1 MARAK
6 GRHWVALWLVAF
18 LVTTWLVYARQTAA
32 IRAAR
37 ELGDLRGRRANLDG
51 HRADL
56 ERRIRA
62 AESRGVLVGLA
73 LLVGRAVQVQI
84 LHGRR
89 WAEEAQAQRTERIVL
104 QARRG
109 TLYDRHGTPLA
120 VTQETYHVGIAPNEV
135 RDPTADGALI
145 SRRLG
150 LTARAWQ
157 LALRRRYAYFAGPYS
172 ALEVQPL
179 RGVRG
184 VHLEPVLNRFYPD
197 PAVARATIGRLG
209 DDGLGASGLER
220 TLDSLLAGRAG
231 AAVVLKDRAGRE
243 YESPAR
249 VIAPPVPGL
258 DVVLT
263 LDAELQEIAQRALD
277 DALRRMD
284 ADGGDVVMLDPG
296 TGDVLALASRQRD
309 GSARPSAFT
318 DTFEPGSLAKIFA
331 AAALLSLRR
340 VSPTDRVSGEG
351 GKWRVLG
358 RTITDDDP
366 QPSLTMADAIR
377 ASSNIAIAKFA
388 ARLSPEEQYATLRDF
403 GFGALTGIEFP
414 AEATGRL
421 RPPSE
426 WTRPSAA
433 SLAMGYELS
442 VTPIQV
448 AMAYGALANDGLLL
462 QPTLIREVR
471 SAGGGVRYRHRPE
484 PVRRVV
490 SREVAAALRSMLR
503 GVVERGTGTEAALTN
518 FPVAAKTGTA
528 RRVVNGRYAAGEYT
542 ASFAALFP
550 ADQPQLVLVVK
561 IDNPHKGSY
570 FAAQT
575 AAPVTRSMLEQALAA
590 RTVALDRARL
600 ATAAPR
606 AAAAPLEDDGGV
618 VPYVVPWPYHP
629 DSAGGAGGGLR
640 RAVPDVAGLEMRTA
654 VRALH
659 RRGFHVAL
667 RGWGAAEHT
676 WPAAGDSAAVGATVT
691 LFAVRPLPAAATAP
705 AEPRRNRPR

>member
-1 MARAK
+1 MARSA
-6 GRHWVALWLVAF
+6 V
-18 LVTTWLVYARQTAA
+18 
-32 IRAAR
+32 
-37 ELGDLRGRRANLDG
+37 
-51 HRADL
+51 
-56 ERRIRA
+56 RIQVV
-62 AESRGVLVGLA
+62 EFGVLVGLA
-73 LLVGRAVQVQI
+73 LLVGRAAQVQI
-84 LHGRR
+84 LQGRR

-109 TLYDRHGTPLA
+109 TLSDRHGTPLA
-120 VTQETYHVGIAPNEV
+120 VTQETYHVGIAPNEL
-135 RDPTADGALI
+135 RDPVADGSLI

-150 LTARAWQ
+150 LTAHAWQ
-157 LALRRRYAYFAGPYS
+157 EALRRRYAYFAGPYS

-179 RGVRG
+179 RSVRG
-184 VHLEPVLNRFYPD
+184 VHLESVLNRFYPD

-209 DDGLGASGLER
+209 DDGLAASGLER

-231 AAVVLKDRAGRE
+231 AAVV
-243 YESPAR
+243 
-249 VIAPPVPGL
+249 IAPPVSGL

-296 TGDVLALASRQRD
+296 TGEVLALASRQGD
-309 GSARPSAFT
+309 GTARPSAFT

-340 VSPTDRVSGEG
+340 VSPTDHVSGEG
-351 GKWRVLG
+351 GKWRVPG

-366 QPSLTMADAIR
+366 QPSLTLADAIR
-377 ASSNIAIAKFA
+377 VSSNIAIAKFA
-388 ARLSPEEQYATLRDF
+388 ARLTPEEQYVMLRDF

-471 SAGGGVRYRHRPE
+471 DASGGVRYRHRPE

-490 SREVAAALRSMLR
+490 ARDVAAALRNLLR

-600 ATAAPR
+600 STAAPR
-606 AAAAPLEDDGGV
+606 AAAAPADDDGGL
-618 VPYVVPWPYHP
+618 VPYVVPWPYER
-629 DSAGGAGGGLR
+629 DSSGVGRGPR
-640 RAVPDVAGLEMRTA
+640 RAVPDVAGFGMREA
-654 VRALH
+654 VRTLH
-659 RRGFHVAL
+659 RRGFRVAL
-667 RGWGAAEHT
+667 RGWGVAEHT
-676 WPAAGDSAAVGATVT
+676 WPAAGDSAAAGSMVT
-691 LFAVRPLPAAATAP
+691 LFADPYAAARVRSRGPTP
-705 AEPRRNRPR
+705 PRRGPR